1 MAPRPTACTFH
12 LTFRSSS
19 IGRLPLT
26 IAKSHALIKN
36 VNRASRGSNAAE
48 LQKNADG
55 SVDLYVG
62 PKPLAGKE
70 SNWIPTDA
78 ARGFELMVRLYG
90 PTKALFDKQ
99 WKLSDV
105 EQVK

>member
-1 MAPRPTACTFH
+1 MEQ
-12 LTFRSSS
+12 
-19 IGRLPLT
+19 
-26 IAKSHALIKN
+26 K
-36 VNRASRGSNAAE
+36 AAHF
-48 LQKNADG
+48 NSDG
-55 SVDLYVG
+55 SVDLFVG
-62 PKPLAGKE
+62 SKASEGKE

-99 WKLSDV
+99 WKLPDI